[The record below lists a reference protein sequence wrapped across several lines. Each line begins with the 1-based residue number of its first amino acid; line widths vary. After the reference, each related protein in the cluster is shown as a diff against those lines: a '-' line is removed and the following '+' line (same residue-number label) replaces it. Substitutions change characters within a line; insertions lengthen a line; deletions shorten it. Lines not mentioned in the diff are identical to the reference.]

1 MHVYSKQGF
10 PLFTVCQLSMHKPLH
25 ETVCMQIID
34 AGIVYQQPMHEV
46 ITWEKLSYMQAI
58 ACHEEIQP
66 FVLPRACR
74 YTPAIHIGSGVANG
88 GPGWTWPVQ
97 FISEIPVSCIWLL
110 CMQVTLYSK
119 SLRQWSECRPFL
131 VAVNSGKY
139 SVSLLKGL

>member
-1 MHVYSKQGF
+1 MHADHR
-10 PLFTVCQLSMHKPLH
+10 CRDCLSAAHAQSYYMK
-25 ETVCMQIID
+25 EIVIY
-34 AGIVYQQPMHEV
+34 AGN
-46 ITWEKLSYMQAI
+46 I

-119 SLRQWSECRPFL
+119 SLRQ
-131 VAVNSGKY
+131 
-139 SVSLLKGL
+139 